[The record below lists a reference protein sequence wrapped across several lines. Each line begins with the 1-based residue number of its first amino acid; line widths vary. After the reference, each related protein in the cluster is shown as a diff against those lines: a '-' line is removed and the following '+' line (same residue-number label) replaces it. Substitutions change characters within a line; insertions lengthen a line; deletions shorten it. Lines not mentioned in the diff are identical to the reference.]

1 MDYLLQLFTMGVL
14 SSATSDLVL
23 GCRMTKLL
31 TIVAFSLASCLGFA
45 DEFKRVEYSKINAV
59 LQYVHDEVKSPM
71 AQLNT
76 RVNYSGEGEI
86 KAWLEGS
93 GLPKQPLPIDSN
105 NNITLPLLTEAEAN
119 ALTLVLN
126 QPEQLTSL
134 SVTLFL
140 APPTENEM
148 SYQTLFSCL
157 DDING
162 LTKKM
167 AGGMSWLTPT
177 LKTLQFHFGQP
188 ATITMTAD
196 GKATTYRTDETHS
209 IELKRN
215 KRVEAQNPMVTFSR
229 RADSVVTLR

>member
-1 MDYLLQLFTMGVL
+1 MTRLLAIIAL
-14 SSATSDLVL
+14 S
-23 GCRMTKLL
+23 
-31 TIVAFSLASCLGFA
+31 VASSLGFA
-45 DEFKRVEYSKINAV
+45 GEFKRVEYSKINAV
-59 LQYVHDEVKSPM
+59 LQYVQDEVKSPM

-76 RVNYSGEGEI
+76 RVSYSGKGEI
-86 KAWLEGS
+86 KAWLEGA
-93 GLPKQPLPIDSN
+93 GLPKQPLPIDN
-105 NNITLPLLTEAEAN
+105 DDNITLPLLTDAEAN

-126 QPEQLTSL
+126 QPEHLTSL

-140 APPTENEM
+140 TPPAENVM
-148 SYQTLFSCL
+148 PYQTLFACL

-162 LTKKM
+162 LTEKM

-196 GKATTYRTDETHS
+196 GKTTTYRTDETHS

-215 KRVEAQNPMVTFSR
+215 KRVEARNPTVVFSR
-229 RADSVVTLR
+229 QAKSVVTLR

>member
-1 MDYLLQLFTMGVL
+1 
-14 SSATSDLVL
+14 
-23 GCRMTKLL
+23 MTKFL
-31 TIVAFSLASCLGFA
+31 TIVALSLASCLGFA

-93 GLPKQPLPIDSN
+93 GATKKPLPIDSHD
-105 NNITLPLLTEAEAN
+105 NINLPLVTEAEAN

-126 QPEQLTSL
+126 QPEHLTSL

-140 APPTENEM
+140 APPIENVM
-148 SYQTLFSCL
+148 PYQTLFSCL

-162 LTKKM
+162 LTEKM
-167 AGGMSWLTPT
+167 ASGMSWLTPT

-188 ATITMTAD
+188 ATITMTAG
-196 GKATTYRTDETHS
+196 GKTTTYRTDETHS

-215 KRVEAQNPMVTFSR
+215 QRVEAQNPTVTFSR
-229 RADSVVTLR
+229 QAESVVTLR